1 MVQVLLLCMVLPK
14 SLCMKFFGRVWNI
27 LQVLLACFRVEL
39 ECAVE
44 IAYAQGDRYALVAL
58 LYAVTD

>member
-1 MVQVLLLCMVLPK
+1 M
-14 SLCMKFFGRVWNI
+14 

-39 ECAVE
+39 ECAAE
-44 IAYAQGDRYALVAL
+44 IAYAQGDHYALVAL